1 MAEVSAWLLA
11 CLALVP
17 ALAVPALAAC
27 RGDVARRL
35 AGVQL
40 VTAIAVLLL
49 VAMTFAFDQSSFVD
63 LALTLALLSLPS
75 TLLIALFM
83 ERWL

>member
-1 MAEVSAWLLA
+1 MSAWLLA
-11 CLALVP
+11 CLSLVP
-17 ALAVPALAAC
+17 ALAVPTLAAC

-35 AGVQL
+35 AALQL
-40 VTAIAVLLL
+40 ATAIAVLLL

-63 LALTLALLSLPS
+63 LALTLALLSLPG
-75 TLLIALFM
+75 TVALALFM

>member
-1 MAEVSAWLLA
+1 MLA
-11 CLALVP
+11 CVALVP
-17 ALAVPALAAC
+17 ALAVPTLAAS

-40 VTAIAVLLL
+40 ATAIAVLLL

-63 LALTLALLSLPS
+63 LALTLALLSLPG
-75 TLLIALFM
+75 TLVIALFM